1 MVRRHHHSLRSEYY
15 RFCQEQRII
24 NFLKNYEELK
34 AANKKLKET
43 LCEKDMKHAQ
53 EMVLD
58 KQLSETLK

>member
-1 MVRRHHHSLRSEYY
+1 MVDRHHRSLKSEYS

-24 NFLKNYEELK
+24 NFLKNYEEIK
-34 AANKKLKET
+34 AANRKLKET
-43 LCEKDMKHAQ
+43 LSEKDMKRAQ

>member
-1 MVRRHHHSLRSEYY
+1 
-15 RFCQEQRII
+15 
-24 NFLKNYEELK
+24 LKNYHELK